1 MSTEITA
8 PVHSPPGM
16 LTTTSLPDGSSQT
29 KSRKLP
35 PHRKY
40 AKKFLTLPN
49 EILLTISDAVDPED
63 LPNFRLT
70 CKTLNDVSAKTF
82 GEKRLAH
89 RRFIFT
95 EFSMQGLVDLT
106 AHPVFGP
113 CVREIMFGTHR
124 VTNNLRT
131 LLNHIEMLGITDN
144 DRAIEV
150 LRLFDEKWTRRSDFE
165 TRRLEPMLGEAL
177 CNLQMWESGVILGV
191 FDDIQLDPQRKAAH
205 LLGAYGSALE
215 YVSLPFR
222 SMVVSENTALQ
233 VIRNVCRNVNFQP
246 KSVGLYLHGE
256 EIDQENEEALSSF
269 ILDDGQ
275 LRPEI
280 DACLEN
286 RFTHIGIVSSQRRLD
301 FRQRSRFG
309 ESTDRGEYCNV
320 SLDSFDRPMRRAI
333 LSAPYCHLRIESC
346 AVNINELIHILRVY
360 AGTLRVVELIGV
372 YLWVVDKYDAGRCIS
387 RVLQCLKDDVQLE
400 RLVLDN
406 VRAMHIDYNDGIL
419 VAKGRSWHGQQ
430 RIQRTL
436 AVLIGYDMGGWDRSY
451 GDEGHDGEVW
461 SWSDEDGDYSKD
473 ENVPWDE
480 IENGDWD
487 EVRGENEF
495 EIDGWYNQSL
505 AEWVMNRRA
514 RIAMARA
521 EA

>member
-1 MSTEITA
+1 MSTEIAT
-8 PVHSPPGM
+8 PVYAPPGM
-16 LTTTSLPDGSSQT
+16 PTTTSLPGGSPQT

-35 PHRKY
+35 PHRKF
-40 AKKFLTLPN
+40 AKKFLTLPD
-49 EILLTISDAVDPED
+49 ELLSTISDAIDPED

-70 CKTLNDVSAKTF
+70 CKTLNDVSGKTF

-113 CVREIMFGTHR
+113 CVKEIMFGTHR
-124 VTNNLRT
+124 VTNNLHT
-131 LLNHIEMLGITDN
+131 LLNRIEKSGITDN
-144 DRAIEV
+144 DKAMEV
-150 LRLFDEKWTRRSDFE
+150 LRLFDENWTRRSDFE
-165 TRRLEPMLGEAL
+165 IRRLEPMLSKAL
-177 CNLQMWESGVILGV
+177 CNLQKWGSGVILGV
-191 FDDIQLDPQRKAAH
+191 FDDIQLDPQRKAAY
-205 LLGAYGSALE
+205 LVRAYGLALE
-215 YVSLPFR
+215 YVGLPFR

-246 KSVGLYLHGE
+246 KSVDLYLHGE
-256 EIDQENEEALSSF
+256 EIDPENEEALSPF
-269 ILDDGQ
+269 ILDNGQ

-280 DACLEN
+280 DACLEDT
-286 RFTHIGIVSSQRRLD
+286 FTHIGIVSSQRRLD
-301 FRQRSRFG
+301 FRQGTRFG
-309 ESTDRGEYCNV
+309 ESPSRGENRNV
-320 SLDSFDRPMRRAI
+320 SLHSFAKPMRDAI
-333 LSAPYCHLRIESC
+333 LSAPYRHLRIESC
-346 AVNINELIHILRVY
+346 AVKINELIHILRAY

-372 YLWVVDKYDAGRCIS
+372 YLWVVDKYDAGRCIN

-406 VRAMHIDYNDGIL
+406 VRAMHIDYYDGVL

-436 AVLIGYDMGGWDRSY
+436 AVLIGYGMDGWDGSVE
-451 GDEGHDGEVW
+451 DEGDDKEVW
-461 SWSDEDGDYSKD
+461 NWSDEDGDYSKD
-473 ENVPWDE
+473 ETVPWDE

-495 EIDGWYNQSL
+495 TIDGWHSARL
-505 AEWVMNRRA
+505 AEWVGNRRA